1 LLWTADVLPDTVAA
15 TVEGLMELGAAAIV
29 RALAG

>member
-1 LLWTADVLPDTVAA
+1 VWTADVLPDTITAV
-15 TVEGLMELGAAAIV
+15 VDGLMEQGAQAIA